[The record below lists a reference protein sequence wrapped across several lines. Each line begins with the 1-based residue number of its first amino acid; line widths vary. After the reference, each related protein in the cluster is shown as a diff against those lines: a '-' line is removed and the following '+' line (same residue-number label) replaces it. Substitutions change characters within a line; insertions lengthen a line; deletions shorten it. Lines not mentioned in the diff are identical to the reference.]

1 MTDVDKRRPATLAAQ
16 TLHSIDPASGGV
28 VPPIQPATTFVRDR
42 NYDPL
47 VEGRVYARDQAPNPE
62 QAEALL
68 ARLEGGREGLLFAS
82 GMAAAAAVIQALRPG
97 DHIVAQ
103 NVMYWTLRNWMI
115 SFCADWGIELD
126 LVDATR
132 AGALDAAIKPGKT
145 RLVWLETPANPTWDV
160 VDIAA
165 VAEAAHAAGALVV
178 VDSTV
183 VTPVLS
189 RPLELGAD
197 IVFHSATK
205 YLNGHSDVLA
215 GALVT
220 AREDAFWARV
230 RDNRLNVGA
239 VLGTFES
246 WLLLRGMRTLFLRVA
261 RCSEN
266 AMAIARHF
274 EGHEA
279 IEAVLYP
286 GLESHPG
293 HAIARKQMPGG
304 FGGMLSLRVK
314 GGREAALRCAGKL
327 NCFLRATSLGGVES
341 LVEHRASIEG
351 PESPIPAD
359 MLRLSVGIEDVE
371 DLISDLETALA

>member
-1 MTDVDKRRPATLAAQ
+1 MTDSEKRKPATLAAQ
-16 TLHSIDPASGGV
+16 SLHSIDPATGGV

-68 ARLEGGREGLLFAS
+68 ARLESGKEALLFAS

-115 SFCADWGIELD
+115 SFCAEWGIGLD
-126 LVDATR
+126 LIDATEE
-132 AGALDAAIKPGKT
+132 GAFEAAIRPGETK
-145 RLVWLETPANPTWDV
+145 LVWIETPANPTWDV
-160 VDIAA
+160 VDIEA
-165 VAEAAHAAGALVV
+165 VSRLAHSAGARVV

-220 AREDAFWARV
+220 AQEDELWARV
-230 RDNRLNVGA
+230 RDNRLNVGG
-239 VLGTFES
+239 VLGTFEA

-274 EGHEA
+274 EGHA
-279 IEAVLYP
+279 AVEAVLYP
-286 GLESHPG
+286 GLERHAG
-293 HAIARKQMPGG
+293 HAIARKQMQGG

-314 GGREAALRCAGKL
+314 GGRQAALRCTGKL

-341 LVEHRASIEG
+341 LVEHRASVEG
-351 PESPIPAD
+351 PDSPIPDD

-371 DLISDLETALA
+371 DLITDLETALA

>member
-132 AGALDAAIKPGKT
+132 AGALEAAIKPGKT

-220 AREDAFWARV
+220 AQEDAFWARV
-230 RDNRLNVGA
+230 QDNRLNVGA

-274 EGHEA
+274 EGHA
-279 IEAVLYP
+279 ALEAVLYP

-327 NCFLRATSLGGVES
+327 NYFLRATSLGGVES